1 MRSMIIDIHAHF
13 TPPEWISAMRRDG
26 ARHGCHIEEDGSGGL
41 SLRVG
46 EGRPAA
52 LQPFLS
58 DLPAR
63 LDAMRE
69 RGLDRQVLSPPMTI
83 VTYQL
88 EGVHGQAVSRLFNE
102 ANAEA
107 ARGTPGLI
115 PVATVPMQSG
125 REAVE
130 ELRYA
135 VERLGIRMVEI
146 GTHINGVNL
155 DDESFRPFFE
165 CAADL
170 GVLVQ
175 LHPHRVA
182 AADRLNRHFMNNL
195 VGNPVDTAIAAASL
209 ILGGVLERYPTL
221 NICLVHGGGALP
233 YLLGRV
239 VHGHGEVAAAHT
251 VPGDPETYFRRFYF
265 DTILHDPRMLTF
277 LRDLAGEERLLL
289 GTDYPYDMGE
299 TDPLGLLEQAGLG
312 DCDAVRGGNAAR
324 LLGLDDGSA
333 TQGEP

>member
-1 MRSMIIDIHAHF
+1 MSRVVIDVHAHF
-13 TPPEWISAMRRDG
+13 TPPEWIRGMRRDG
-26 ARHGCHIEEDGSGGL
+26 ARHGCRIEEDGSGRL

-46 EGRPAA
+46 DGRPAA

-63 LDAMRE
+63 VSAMQA
-69 RGLDRQVLSPPMTI
+69 RGLDWQVLSPPMTI

-88 EGVHGQAVSRLFNE
+88 EGVHGQTVSRLFNE
-102 ANAEA
+102 TNAEV
-107 ARGTPGLI
+107 ARGEPGLI
-115 PVATVPMQSG
+115 PVATIPMQSS
-125 REAVE
+125 RAAVE

-135 VERLGIRMVEI
+135 VDVLGIRMVEI

-155 DDESFRPFFE
+155 DDEAFQPFFE

-182 AADRLNRHFMNNL
+182 GAERLSRYYMNNL
-195 VGNPVDTAIAAASL
+195 VGNPMDTAIAAASL
-209 ILGGVLERYPTL
+209 ILGGVMERYPSL

-239 VHGHGEVAAAHT
+239 IHGHGAVDAARA
-251 VPGDPETYFRRFYF
+251 VPGNPDSCFRRFYF
-265 DTILHDPRMLTF
+265 DTILHDPRMLAF
-277 LRDLAGEERLLL
+277 LHELAGEERLLL

-299 TDPLGLLEQAGLG
+299 TDPLGLLERAGLG
-312 DCDAVRGGNAAR
+312 KSDAVRGGNAAR
-324 LLGLDDGSA
+324 LLGLG
-333 TQGEP
+333 P

>member
-1 MRSMIIDIHAHF
+1 MSRVVIDVHAHF
-13 TPPEWISAMRRDG
+13 TPPEWIQGMRRTG
-26 ARHGCHIEEDGSGGL
+26 AVHGCHIEEDASGCL

-46 EGRPAA
+46 DGRPAA

-63 LDAMRE
+63 VSAMRA

-88 EGVHGQAVSRLFNE
+88 EGVHGHAVSRLFNE
-102 ANAEA
+102 TNAEA
-107 ARGTPGLI
+107 ARSDPGLI
-115 PVATVPMQSG
+115 PVATIPMQSS
-125 REAVE
+125 RAAVE

-135 VERLGIRMVEI
+135 VDVLGIRMVEI

-155 DDESFRPFFE
+155 DDEAFRPFFE
-165 CAADL
+165 CAADM

-182 AADRLNRHFMNNL
+182 AAERLGRYYMNNL
-195 VGNPVDTAIAAASL
+195 VGNPMDTAIAAASL
-209 ILGGVLERYPTL
+209 ILGGVMERYPSL

-233 YLLGRV
+233 WLLGRV
-239 VHGHGEVAAAHT
+239 IHGHGSVDAARV
-251 VPGDPETYFRRFYF
+251 VPGSPETYFRRFYF
-265 DTILHDPRMLTF
+265 DTILHDPRMLAF
-277 LRDLAGEERLLL
+277 LHQLAGEDRLLL

-299 TDPLGLLEQAGLG
+299 TDPLGLLERAGLG
-312 DCDAVRGGNAAR
+312 ASDAVRGGNAAK
-324 LLGLDDGSA
+324 LLGPNPD
-333 TQGEP
+333 TTP

>member
-1 MRSMIIDIHAHF
+1 MVIDVHAHF
-13 TPPEWISAMRRDG
+13 TPPEWIRAMRRDG

-46 EGRPAA
+46 EARPAA

-63 LDAMRE
+63 LSAMRE

-102 ANAEA
+102 TNAEA
-107 ARGTPGLI
+107 ARGEPGLI
-115 PVATVPMQSG
+115 PVATVPMQSPVA
-125 REAVE
+125 AVE

-135 VERLGIRMVEI
+135 VDALGIRMVEI
-146 GTHINGVNL
+146 GTHIDGVNL
-155 DDESFRPFFE
+155 DDEAFRPFFE
-165 CAADL
+165 CAADM

-182 AADRLNRHFMNNL
+182 AAERLSRYYMNNL

-209 ILGGVLERYPTL
+209 ILGGVMERYPSL

-239 VHGHGEVAAAHT
+239 VHGHGAVDAARA
-251 VPGDPETYFRRFYF
+251 VPGNPETYFRRFYF
-265 DTILHDPRMLTF
+265 DTILHDPRMLAF
-277 LRDLAGEERLLL
+277 LHQLAGEERLLL

-299 TDPLGLLEQAGLG
+299 TDPLGLLERAGLG
-312 DCDAVRGGNAAR
+312 GSDAVRGGNAAR
-324 LLGLDDGSA
+324 LLGLDSGNGS
-333 TQGEP
+333 

>member
-1 MRSMIIDIHAHF
+1 MRSMVIDIHAHF
-13 TPPEWISAMRRDG
+13 TPPEWIRAMRRDG
-26 ARHGCHIEEDGSGGL
+26 ARHGCHIEEDDAGGL

-63 LDAMRE
+63 LSAMRE

-102 ANAEA
+102 TNADA

-182 AADRLNRHFMNNL
+182 AADRLNRYYMNNL
-195 VGNPVDTAIAAASL
+195 VGNPMDTAIAAASL
-209 ILGGVLERYPTL
+209 ILGGVLERYPSL

-239 VHGHGEVAAAHT
+239 VHGHGAVAAAQT
-251 VPGDPETYFRRFYF
+251 LSPATRKR
-265 DTILHDPRMLTF
+265 TF
-277 LRDLAGEERLLL
+277 AAS
-289 GTDYPYDMGE
+289 TSTPSC
-299 TDPLGLLEQAGLG
+299 TT
-312 DCDAVRGGNAAR
+312 RGC
-324 LLGLDDGSA
+324 
-333 TQGEP
+333 

>member
-1 MRSMIIDIHAHF
+1 MSRVVIDIHAHF
-13 TPPEWISAMRRDG
+13 TPPEWIQGMRRTG
-26 ARHGCHIEEDGSGGL
+26 GGHGCHIEEDASGRL

-46 EGRPAA
+46 DGRPAP

-63 LDAMRE
+63 VGAMRT

-102 ANAEA
+102 TNAEA
-107 ARGTPGLI
+107 ARGEPGLI
-115 PVATVPMQSG
+115 PVATIPMQSS
-125 REAVE
+125 RAAVE
-130 ELRYA
+130 ELRYT
-135 VERLGIRMVEI
+135 VDVLGIRMVEI

-155 DDESFRPFFE
+155 DDEAFRPFFE

-182 AADRLNRHFMNNL
+182 AAERLSRYYMNNL
-195 VGNPVDTAIAAASL
+195 VGNPMDTAIAAASL
-209 ILGGVLERYPTL
+209 ILGGVMERYPSL

-239 VHGHGEVAAAHT
+239 IHGHGAVDAARA
-251 VPGDPETYFRRFYF
+251 VSGNPETYFRRFYF
-265 DTILHDPRMLTF
+265 DTILHDPRMLAF

-312 DCDAVRGGNAAR
+312 GCDAVCGGNAAR
-324 LLGLDDGSA
+324 LLGLDAGS
-333 TQGEP
+333 GPS

>member
-1 MRSMIIDIHAHF
+1 MSREVIDVHAHF
-13 TPPEWISAMRRDG
+13 TPPEWIHGMRRTG
-26 ARHGCHIEEDGSGGL
+26 AAHGCHIEEDDAGRL

-46 EGRPAA
+46 DGRPAA

-63 LDAMRE
+63 VSAMRA

-102 ANAEA
+102 TNAGA
-107 ARGTPGLI
+107 ARNDPGLI
-115 PVATVPMQSG
+115 PVATIPMQSS
-125 REAVE
+125 RAAVE

-135 VERLGIRMVEI
+135 VDVLGIHMVEI

-155 DDESFRPFFE
+155 DDEAFQPFFE

-182 AADRLNRHFMNNL
+182 AAERLGRYYMNNL
-195 VGNPVDTAIAAASL
+195 VGNPMDTAIAAASL
-209 ILGGVLERYPTL
+209 ILGGVMERYPSL
-221 NICLVHGGGALP
+221 NVCLVHGGGALP
-233 YLLGRV
+233 WLLGRV
-239 VHGHGEVAAAHT
+239 IHGHGAVDAARA
-251 VPGDPETYFRRFYF
+251 VPGNPETYFRRFYF
-265 DTILHDPRMLTF
+265 DTILHDPRMLAF
-277 LRDLAGEERLLL
+277 LHELAGEERLLL

-299 TDPLGLLEQAGLG
+299 TDPLGLLERAGLG
-312 DCDAVRGGNAAR
+312 ASDAVCGGNAAK
-324 LLGLDDGSA
+324 LLGPNPD
-333 TQGEP
+333 TTP

>member
-1 MRSMIIDIHAHF
+1 MPKEVIDIHAHF
-13 TPPEWISAMRRDG
+13 TPLEWIEGMRRDG
-26 ARHGCHIEEDGSGGL
+26 ARHGCHIEEDASGRL

-46 EGRPAA
+46 DGRPSS

-63 LDAMRE
+63 VSAMRE

-102 ANAEA
+102 TNAEA

-115 PVATVPMQSG
+115 PVATVPMQAG

-135 VERLGIRMVEI
+135 VEVLGIPMVEI

-155 DDESFRPFFE
+155 DDEAFRPFFE

-182 AADRLNRHFMNNL
+182 AAERLSRYYMNNL

-209 ILGGVLERYPTL
+209 ILGGVMERYPSL

-239 VHGHGEVAAAHT
+239 IHGHGAVDAARA
-251 VPGDPETYFRRFYF
+251 VPGNPETYFRRFYF

-277 LRDLAGEERLLL
+277 LHQLAGEERLLL

-299 TDPLGLLEQAGLG
+299 RDPLGLLERAGLG
-312 DCDAVRGGNAAR
+312 DSDAVRGGNAAR
-324 LLGLDDGSA
+324 LLGLRNEAG
-333 TQGEP
+333 G

>member
-1 MRSMIIDIHAHF
+1 MSREVIDVHAHF
-13 TPPEWISAMRRDG
+13 TPPEWIEGMRRDG
-26 ARHGCHIEEDGSGGL
+26 AAHGCHIEEDDAGRL

-46 EGRPAA
+46 DGRPAA
-52 LQPFLS
+52 LQSFLS

-63 LDAMRE
+63 VSAMRA

-102 ANAEA
+102 TNAEA
-107 ARGTPGLI
+107 ARGEPGLI
-115 PVATVPMQSG
+115 PVATIPMQSS
-125 REAVE
+125 RAAVE

-135 VERLGIRMVEI
+135 VDVLGMRMVEI
-146 GTHINGVNL
+146 GTHVSGVNL
-155 DDESFRPFFE
+155 DDDAFQPFFE

-170 GVLVQ
+170 GILVQ

-182 AADRLNRHFMNNL
+182 AAERLGRYYMNNL
-195 VGNPVDTAIAAASL
+195 VGNPMDTAIAAASL
-209 ILGGVLERYPTL
+209 ILGGVMERYPSL

-239 VHGHGEVAAAHT
+239 IHGHGAVAAARA
-251 VPGDPETYFRRFYF
+251 VPGSPETYFRRFYF
-265 DTILHDPRMLTF
+265 DTILHDPRMLAF
-277 LRDLAGEERLLL
+277 LHQLAGEERLLL

-299 TDPLGLLEQAGLG
+299 TDPLGLLERAGLG
-312 DCDAVRGGNAAR
+312 ESDAVRGGNAAR
-324 LLGLDDGSA
+324 LLGLNSD
-333 TQGEP
+333 TTP